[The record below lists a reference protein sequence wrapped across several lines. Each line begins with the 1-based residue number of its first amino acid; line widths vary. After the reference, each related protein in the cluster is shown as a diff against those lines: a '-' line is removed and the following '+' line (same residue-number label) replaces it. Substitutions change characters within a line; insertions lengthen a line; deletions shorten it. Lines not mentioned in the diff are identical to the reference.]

1 MDRNSPYYKQVQ
13 LLLRVLPFVTEEACF
28 ALKGGTAIN
37 LFVRDFPRLSVDI
50 DLVYLPDNDRDA
62 ALADIRDALDRIADA
77 IAAALHGARV
87 FRSYQDKADA
97 LRLLV
102 SSGGAVIKIELS
114 PVLRGTVYTPE
125 ERGVVAAV
133 EDEFGFVEARIVAIE
148 DLYAGKL
155 CAALDRQHPRDWFDV
170 MLLDENEG
178 ITTELRKAFLVYLI
192 SHPRPMEE
200 LLAPNWKQQESLF
213 EGEFRGMAFREVT
226 LEEMRLT
233 MEKVLVQVVST
244 MTPEETQFLCSLY
257 EGDPQWRLLG
267 LDGVMSLPAVKW
279 KLQNIMKMD
288 SAKRAAS
295 LERLRQILGL
305 AE

>member
-1 MDRNSPYYKQVQ
+1 
-13 LLLRVLPFVTEEACF
+13 
-28 ALKGGTAIN
+28 
-37 LFVRDFPRLSVDI
+37 
-50 DLVYLPDNDRDA
+50 
-62 ALADIRDALDRIADA
+62 
-77 IAAALHGARV
+77 
-87 FRSYQDKADA
+87 
-97 LRLLV
+97 
-102 SSGGAVIKIELS
+102 
-114 PVLRGTVYTPE
+114 PE

-133 EDEFGFVEARIVAIE
+133 EDEFGFAQARIVAIE

-244 MTPEETQFLCSLY
+244 MTPEEKRFLCSLY

-279 KLQNIMKMD
+279 KLQNIRKMD

-295 LERLRQILGL
+295 LERLRQILVL

>member
-13 LLLRVLPFVTEEACF
+13 LLLRVLPFVTEESCF

-77 IAAALHGARV
+77 IAAALHGAGV

-200 LLAPNWKQQESLF
+200 LLAPNWKQQESLL

-244 MTPEETQFLCSLY
+244 MTPEEKRFLCSLY

-279 KLQNIMKMD
+279 KLQNIRKMD

-295 LERLRQILGL
+295 LERLRQILVL